1 MTAHTGMTLHI
12 GNYNYS
18 SWSLRAWLCLAKTE
32 LPFRVEVIDL
42 DIPGYKEKLAALSDA
57 KTVPVLR
64 VNDEVIPDSL
74 AIAEFAGKCVPNMWP
89 ADPAERAE
97 CERVVKL
104 MHEGFPAIR
113 RECPMNLKRRT
124 ESFVPK
130 DALKE
135 AEEIDSLWQDLLS
148 RHDGPFLFDG
158 WSVADAFWTPVA
170 TRFASYGLPRSTRSD
185 TYISEVMSDEDYLE
199 WESRAFLETH
209 ELPETDAVNP

>member
-1 MTAHTGMTLHI
+1 
-12 GNYNYS
+12 
-18 SWSLRAWLCLAKTE
+18 
-32 LPFRVEVIDL
+32 
-42 DIPGYKEKLAALSDA
+42 
-57 KTVPVLR
+57 
-64 VNDEVIPDSL
+64 
-74 AIAEFAGKCVPNMWP
+74 
-89 ADPAERAE
+89 
-97 CERVVKL
+97 
-104 MHEGFPAIR
+104 
-113 RECPMNLKRRT
+113 MNLKRRT